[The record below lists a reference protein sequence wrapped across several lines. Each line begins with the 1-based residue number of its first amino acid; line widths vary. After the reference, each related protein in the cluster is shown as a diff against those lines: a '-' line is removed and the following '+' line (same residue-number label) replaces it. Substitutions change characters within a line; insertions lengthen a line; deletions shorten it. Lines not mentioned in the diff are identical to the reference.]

1 MKITISRFNKER
13 EPSQAISQFEIP
25 LENPT
30 LLESFKY
37 ISDKL
42 DKSFVFS
49 SSCESSV
56 CGSCGV
62 IVNGK
67 EVLACQY
74 RAKEDDKI
82 DPLKN
87 LSIMKDLIVD
97 RNKVTE
103 SFARLPIAPDN
114 STCILCNLCYSACPV
129 FEVNDKFANP
139 IILSRILNRLPNL
152 DEDEKSNTISD
163 IQQNGIW
170 DCTLCGLCSEVCP
183 QDIDSKNDI
192 LKLQSISAQ
201 SGFTNPNLFNMS
213 FGFGAEF

>member
-1 MKITISRFNKER
+1 MKIKINRFNKER
-13 EPSQAISQFEIP
+13 EPSQAISNFEVP

-30 LLESFKY
+30 LLETFKY
-37 ISDKL
+37 ISEKL

-74 RAKEDDKI
+74 RAKENDEI
-82 DPLKN
+82 SPLKN
-87 LSIMKDLIVD
+87 LSTIKDLVVD
-97 RNKVTE
+97 RKEVTD
-103 SFARLPIAPDN
+103 SFARLPIASDD

-129 FEVNDKFANP
+129 FEVNEKFANP

-152 DEDEKSNTISD
+152 DEEIKTKTVSD
-163 IQQNGIW
+163 IQTDGIW

-183 QDIDSKNDI
+183 QNIDSKNDI
-192 LKLQSISAQ
+192 LKLQSVSAQ
-201 SGFTNPNLFNMS
+201 YGFTNPNMFNMS
-213 FGFGAEF
+213 FGFGTEF